1 MKLAQI
7 RRCRPLLGTFVEI
20 TARGPWPAAL
30 ERAVRRAFATI
41 EALQARLSV
50 HDPASEIS
58 RLNRQGHARA
68 CAVTRDT
75 WSVLRAAARLSRQS
89 GGAFDVTLGGGAAGL
104 QFLPG
109 RRVRL
114 ARPLREDLGGIAKG
128 YCVDRAVEAL
138 ARGGAESGL
147 VNAGGDLR
155 AFGPRAFPLH
165 VRHPDDPRRIFSLG
179 EIRNA
184 ALATSASYATGRARC
199 AGRLRDGRTGAPI
212 GRGLSVSVRAP
223 SAMLADALTK
233 AVAASGKRAAP
244 LLARYGAHAW
254 VYAR

>member
-1 MKLAQI
+1 VKPTEL

-20 TARGPWPAAL
+20 TARGPRPTAL

-50 HDPASEIS
+50 HDPESEIS
-58 RLNRQGHARA
+58 LLNRLGHARA
-68 CAVTRDT
+68 HTVSRDT
-75 WSVLRAAARLSRQS
+75 WRVLRAAARLARQS
-89 GGAFDVTLGGGAAGL
+89 DGAFDVTLGGGAAGL
-104 QFLPG
+104 VFLPG

-114 ARPLREDLGGIAKG
+114 ARPLRVDLGGIAKG
-128 YCVDRAVEAL
+128 YCVDRAVETL

-147 VNAGGDLR
+147 VNAGGDVR

-165 VRHPDDPRRIFSLG
+165 VRHPDDPQRVFSLG
-179 EIRNA
+179 EIRDA
-184 ALATSASYATGRARC
+184 ALATSASYATGRTRC
-199 AGRLRDGRTGAPI
+199 AGQLRDGRNGAPI

-233 AVAASGKRAAP
+233 VVAAAGARAEP
-244 LLARYGAHAW
+244 LLARYGANAW
-254 VYAR
+254 VYAA